1 VRDPLSPV
9 PGSRPAAPAP
19 RGTLPADLAAVV
31 GAPFVLHSPSDV
43 LAYEYDASNIIAPPD
58 LVVLPASAEE
68 VAGVLDA
75 ARRHNAPIVA
85 RGAGTGIAGGA
96 LPVVGG
102 VVVALTRLDRIQS
115 VDADNR
121 VAVVEPGVTNIEIT
135 RAAAAWGCFYAPD
148 PSSQYASSIGGN
160 VGHNSG
166 GPHTIAYGV
175 TSNHILGLD
184 AVLADGTRV
193 STGGAA
199 PDAPGLDVTGVLVGS
214 EGTLGIVT
222 RIWVRLLRRREAVT
236 TLLAIFADLDRASAA
251 VTEIIGRG
259 FGPVALEM
267 LDRNTIQAVEP
278 FVHAGYPLDA
288 EAVLL
293 IEVEG
298 LRGVL
303 SRAAEMIEAICE
315 RGGAREVRA
324 AQSEAERDALWLGR
338 KAAFGTLGRIAVNY
352 YLHDAVVPRSRLPDV
367 LRRVQAIAA
376 RERLTVANVFHAGDG
391 NLHPIIIFDARVPGE
406 TARVIRAGEEM
417 LRLCVDAGGTISGEH
432 GIGFEKNNYMPWIYS
447 EADLGAMRRIKAAL
461 DPEGRLNPWKMF
473 PTPVSC
479 ADVLTTEESP
489 PGGASQ
495 RDASEGDPS
504 QGDASQRDAPQRD
517 APCRARGPV
526 MRAPAGGRGA
536 AWI

>member
-1 VRDPLSPV
+1 MKDLAA
-9 PGSRPAAPAP
+9 SRVTIGA
-19 RGTLPADLAAVV
+19 RKTLVADLAGVT
-31 GAPFVLHSPSDV
+31 GAEYVFEAPSDV
-43 LAYEYDASNIIAPPD
+43 LAYEYDASNMTSPPD
-58 LVVLPASAEE
+58 LVVLPGSADE
-68 VAGVLDA
+68 VGGVLRAA
-75 ARRHNAPIVA
+75 ARHKVPVIA

-102 VVVALTRLDRIQS
+102 IVAALTRLDRILAI
-115 VDADNR
+115 DLDDR
-121 VAVVEPGVTNIEIT
+121 VAVVEPGVVNLDIT
-135 RAAAAWGCFYAPD
+135 RAVAGDGYFYAPD

-175 TSNHILGLD
+175 TTNHILALD
-184 AVLADGTRV
+184 AVLADGTPIH
-193 STGGAA
+193 TGGAA
-199 PDAPGLDVTGVLVGS
+199 PDAPGLDLTGLLVGS

-236 TLLAIFADLDRASAA
+236 TLLAIFADLDRASEA

-259 FGPVALEM
+259 IGPVALEM

-303 SRAAEMIEAICE
+303 ARAAGMIEAIC
-315 RGGAREVRA
+315 RAHGAGEVRA
-324 AQSEAERDALWLGR
+324 AKSEGERDALWLGR
-338 KAAFGTLGRIAVNY
+338 KAAFGTLGRIAINY
-352 YLHDAVVPRSRLPDV
+352 YLHDAVVPRSRLPEI
-367 LRRVQAIAA
+367 LRRVQAIAR

-406 TARVIRAGEEM
+406 TERVIRAGEEM

-432 GIGFEKNNYMPWIYS
+432 GIAFEKNNYMPWIYS
-447 EADLGAMRRIKAAL
+447 DADLGAMRRVKDAF
-461 DPEGRLNPWKMF
+461 DPEGRMNPWKMF
-473 PTPVSC
+473 PTPISA
-479 ADVLTTEESP
+479 ADVLIRP
-489 PGGASQ
+489 ARIPLGG
-495 RDASEGDPS
+495 EWW
-504 QGDASQRDAPQRD
+504 
-517 APCRARGPV
+517 V
-526 MRAPAGGRGA
+526 
-536 AWI
+536 